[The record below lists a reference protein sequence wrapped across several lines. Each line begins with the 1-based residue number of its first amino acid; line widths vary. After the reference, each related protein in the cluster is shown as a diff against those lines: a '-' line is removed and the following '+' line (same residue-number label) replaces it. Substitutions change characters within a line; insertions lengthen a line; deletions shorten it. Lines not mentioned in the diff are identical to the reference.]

1 MAEKEPQ
8 FTVTDR
14 RRFTKE
20 GEVRPDV
27 AKDVTREET
36 ERSASAPATPTSG
49 PAPHGGI
56 HAVPPANGSPTQSA
70 AQPAAPPATSEQEA
84 VLQPPT
90 AEESAESSAAYADT
104 TRQMDEI
111 LRNRMP
117 QEMKN
122 MAVGM
127 EHIIQSL
134 YMTSVMNLGA
144 GTPEGEKA
152 RIDLMGARQAID
164 MLDVLGKKTV
174 GNLTENE
181 KRTLDSALF
190 EARMMFLE
198 VTQAIA
204 RNAMKPTGPQGKR

>member
-14 RRFTKE
+14 RKFTKE
-20 GEVRPDV
+20 GEVRPEV
-27 AKDVTREET
+27 VQEEA
-36 ERSASAPATPTSG
+36 ERSASAPAA
-49 PAPHGGI
+49 PAAEASASGI
-56 HAVPPANGSPTQSA
+56 HVVPPANGAA
-70 AQPAAPPATSEQEA
+70 AQPVAPPAAEEQEA

-90 AEESAESSAAYADT
+90 AEESAESSAAYAET
-104 TRQMDEI
+104 TRQMDDI
-111 LRNRMP
+111 LRKKMP

-122 MAVGM
+122 QVVGM

-134 YMTSVMNLGA
+134 YMSAAMALGA
-144 GTPEGEKA
+144 GTPQGEKA

-164 MLDVLGKKTV
+164 MMEVLGKKTA

-181 KRTLDSALF
+181 KRILESALF

-204 RNAMKPTGPQGKR
+204 RNATQPTPPQGKH

>member
-20 GEVRPDV
+20 GEVRPDAV
-27 AKDVTREET
+27 KEEA
-36 ERSASAPATPTSG
+36 ERSTPAPAPAVPEAPAAETPAS
-49 PAPHGGI
+49 GI
-56 HAVPPANGSPTQSA
+56 HAVPPAHGAA
-70 AQPAAPPATSEQEA
+70 AQPTAQQPSAEEQEA
-84 VLQPPT
+84 VLQAPT
-90 AEESAESSAAYADT
+90 AEESAGSSAAYAET
-104 TRQMDEI
+104 TRQMDDI
-111 LRNRMP
+111 LRKKMP
-117 QEMKN
+117 EEMKN
-122 MAVGM
+122 TVVGM

-134 YMTSVMNLGA
+134 YMSAAMALGA
-144 GTPEGEKA
+144 GTPQGEKA

-164 MLDVLGKKTV
+164 MMEVLGKKTA

-181 KRTLDSALF
+181 KRILDSALF

-204 RNAMKPTGPQGKR
+204 RNATQPTAPQGKH

>member
-14 RRFTKE
+14 RKFTKE
-20 GEVRPDV
+20 GEVRPEV
-27 AKDVTREET
+27 AKEET
-36 ERSASAPATPTSG
+36 ERPAATPAAPAAPAAEASAS
-49 PAPHGGI
+49 GI
-56 HAVPPANGSPTQSA
+56 HVVPPANGAA
-70 AQPAAPPATSEQEA
+70 AQPVAPPAAGEQEA

-90 AEESAESSAAYADT
+90 AEESAESSAAYAET
-104 TRQMDEI
+104 TRQMDDI
-111 LRNRMP
+111 LRKKMP
-117 QEMKN
+117 EEMKN
-122 MAVGM
+122 QVVGM

-134 YMTSVMNLGA
+134 YMSAAMALGA
-144 GTPEGEKA
+144 GTPQGEKA

-164 MLDVLGKKTV
+164 MMEVLGKKTA

-181 KRTLDSALF
+181 KRIMDSALF

-204 RNAMKPTGPQGKR
+204 RNATQPTAPQGKH